1 MSDIHPKMNNYL
13 PSVAWIEAGRGKVT
27 AHFGQMNVEKTLM
40 HAVFR
45 CKGTKFF
52 ANMQTRMRK
61 WAFFLMK
68 NRFFLKIS

>member
-13 PSVAWIEAGRGKVT
+13 PSAAWREAGGGKVT
-27 AHFGQMNVEKTLM
+27 AHGQMNVEKILM

-61 WAFFLMK
+61 WAFFLTK

>member
-27 AHFGQMNVEKTLM
+27 ARWADECGKTLM

-68 NRFFLKIS
+68 KRFFLKIS